1 MSTRP
6 QRDAPASTAYV
17 VLDANDRVI
26 QVGED
31 LRDQLAQSRGAPGRV
46 GCPGANPPADL
57 ASLPDAEPLCGPGF
71 DEARRIG
78 SEVEFPLFYR
88 GRAKRL
94 RAVPAGDT
102 LAVHVER
109 LAELDV
115 TTLGTLKES
124 LLRIEAE
131 LPARGSEQLDRPAPS
146 SLRAL
151 PSAPRARR
159 PER

>member
-6 QRDAPASTAYV
+6 RRGASASTAYV
-17 VLDANDRVI
+17 VLDANDRLI
-26 QVGED
+26 QVGEA
-31 LRDQLAQSRGAPGRV
+31 LRAQLAPFLGHV
-46 GCPGANPPADL
+46 L
-57 ASLPDAEPLCGPGF
+57 WEHMPDAEPLCGPGF

-78 SEVEFPLFYR
+78 SEVEFPVFYR

-94 RAVPAGDT
+94 RAVPAGDM

-115 TTLGTLKES
+115 TTLGTLRES

-131 LPARGSEQLDRPAPS
+131 LPGRGSEQLDRRAPA

-151 PSAPRARR
+151 P
-159 PER
+159 

>member
-6 QRDAPASTAYV
+6 HRDASTSTAYV

-31 LRDQLAQSRGAPGRV
+31 LREQLAPFLGHVLWEQM
-46 GCPGANPPADL
+46 
-57 ASLPDAEPLCGPGF
+57 PDAEPLCGPGF
-71 DEARRIG
+71 DHARRIG
-78 SEVEFPLFYR
+78 SEVEFPVFYR

-94 RAVPAGDT
+94 RVVPAGDT

-124 LLRIEAE
+124 LARIEAA
-131 LPARGSEQLDRPAPS
+131 LPDPGSEQLDRQAPS
-146 SLRAL
+146 FLRAL
-151 PSAPRARR
+151 P
-159 PER
+159 

>member
-6 QRDAPASTAYV
+6 RQDASASTAYV

-31 LRDQLAQSRGAPGRV
+31 LRDQLAPFLGHVLWEHMPG
-46 GCPGANPPADL
+46 
-57 ASLPDAEPLCGPGF
+57 AEPLCGPGF

-78 SEVEFPLFYR
+78 SEVEFPVFYR

-94 RAVPAGDT
+94 RAVPAGET

-109 LAELDV
+109 LAELEV
-115 TTLGTLKES
+115 TTLGTLRES

-131 LPARGSEQLDRPAPS
+131 LPARGSGQLDRPAPS

-151 PSAPRARR
+151 P
-159 PER
+159 

>member
-1 MSTRP
+1 VSTHP
-6 QRDAPASTAYV
+6 ERDASPSTAYV

-31 LRDQLAQSRGAPGRV
+31 LRDQLAPFLGHV
-46 GCPGANPPADL
+46 LWEHLPGA
-57 ASLPDAEPLCGPGF
+57 ERLCGAGF
-71 DEARRIG
+71 DTARRMG
-78 SEVEFPLFYR
+78 SEVEFPVFYR

-94 RAVPAGDT
+94 RAVPAGT
-102 LAVHVER
+102 MLAVHVER

-131 LPARGSEQLDRPAPS
+131 LSARGSGRLDRPAPA

-151 PSAPRARR
+151 P
-159 PER
+159 